1 MEATTPA
8 DALLAAVEQLL
19 ASIEKPITA
28 SSVAEHLDVTKNQ
41 AGDWLKRLEQAGKY
55 QRRNKGA
62 PYERVSQI
70 NTLFL

>member
-8 DALLAAVEQLL
+8 DALLASVEQLL

-28 SSVAEHLDVTKNQ
+28 SDVAEHLNVTKKQ
-41 AGDWLKRLEQAGKY
+41 AGDWLERLEQAGKY
-55 QRRNKGA
+55 RRRNKQA